1 MPMVKHGGDSIM
13 LCWYFSETGTGGLAR
28 VEEKLSPAKYRDIFN
43 ENLFHIP
50 LLLVMLGASII
61 VSVHGVDLHHLNK
74 GCPPRSM
81 AFPPVVRV
89 SLNISGQVH
98 NVANDIRKRS
108 TSPWEYSLDIDQNRY
123 PHVIAEAKCQ
133 HDGCLDSEGNV
144 DFSMNSIPIRQEML
158 VLRRELRGCNY
169 NFKLAKKIVTVGCTC
184 VRPIIQHIM

>member
-1 MPMVKHGGDSIM
+1 MNSLRIPSV
-13 LCWYFSETGTGGLAR
+13 F
-28 VEEKLSPAKYRDIFN
+28 PAT
-43 ENLFHIP
+43 
-50 LLLVMLGASII
+50 LLLILGASIM
-61 VSVHGVDLHHLNK
+61 VSVYGVDLHPVKK
-74 GCPPRSM
+74 GCPPPRSM

-89 SLNISGQVH
+89 SLNISGQAQ

-108 TSPWEYSLDIDQNRY
+108 ISPWDYSLDIDQYRY